1 MNPIIP
7 ACIALLATPVIVQE
21 AIEPAIEQEP
31 EADPWWRS
39 VEMEPLFPSERTE
52 NGLPVGWTV
61 VGGPAN
67 YVFETGP
74 DGIEILHGSGNA
86 PRNAFL
92 VDPEVTG
99 DFLLEFDV
107 LIERGGG
114 NSGVQIR
121 STVDR
126 DRMVGYQIEIDPSV
140 RSWSGGLYD
149 EGRRGWIASL
159 ADNMEARDAFVPGRW
174 NRYTIL
180 AIGPRIRTWMNGVP
194 AVDHIDFMDPRGRI
208 GLQVHGGRCDVRW
221 RNLMIGDLGQRSRR
235 VFSPDDDSLAVM
247 VRSEQDMI
255 TTTRK
260 GRTTFE
266 LPGSGALVEITEPL
280 PDAPSVLEITATI
293 RRGSFRIRLG
303 GIRTGPGYIFTVPAP
318 LGDDDGPGIIRVVRS
333 IEGMT
338 VLVDGRPM
346 TPGPTRIKGPLGI
359 TIETGPGIDAD
370 IDLITLEPPT
380 EVERKVIEAWRSGLD
395 ESTSVD

>member
-1 MNPIIP
+1 
-7 ACIALLATPVIVQE
+7 
-21 AIEPAIEQEP
+21 
-31 EADPWWRS
+31 
-39 VEMEPLFPSERTE
+39 
-52 NGLPVGWTV
+52 
-61 VGGPAN
+61 
-67 YVFETGP
+67 
-74 DGIEILHGSGNA
+74 
-86 PRNAFL
+86 
-92 VDPEVTG
+92 
-99 DFLLEFDV
+99 
-107 LIERGGG
+107 
-114 NSGVQIR
+114 
-121 STVDR
+121 
-126 DRMVGYQIEIDPSV
+126 
-140 RSWSGGLYD
+140 
-149 EGRRGWIASL
+149 
-159 ADNMEARDAFVPGRW
+159 
-174 NRYTIL
+174 
-180 AIGPRIRTWMNGVP
+180 
-194 AVDHIDFMDPRGRI
+194 
-208 GLQVHGGRCDVRW
+208 
-221 RNLMIGDLGQRSRR
+221 MIGDLGERSGR
-235 VFSPDDDSLAVM
+235 VFSPDDDSLAVV

-260 GRTTFE
+260 DRPTFE
-266 LPGSGALVEITEPL
+266 LPGSGSLVEITEPL

-370 IDLITLEPPT
+370 IDRITLEPPT